1 MLRTRRGVGLLSLSL
16 LSSAAAVALPASG
29 AAGAAKPPR
38 CTSIRVSG
46 GDYTSGDGRIYAQLT
61 VTNTGRAA
69 CTVAGRPSL
78 RLPRLPAPV
87 TVSDWQGDPPPAKP
101 VVLADGQHARAN
113 MMIDPGRCDRSKGST
128 FTLWAH
134 AGFAGQSVTI
144 VGLACSDGTAA
155 VYLGSFRR

>member
-1 MLRTRRGVGLLSLSL
+1 MPAPKRRIGLLSLSL
-16 LSSAAAVALPASG
+16 LSSAAAVALSASG
-29 AAGAAKPPR
+29 AVGASTPPR

-46 GDYTSGDGRIYAQLT
+46 GDYTSGNGRIYAQLT
-61 VTNTGRAA
+61 VTNTGHAA
-69 CTVAGRPSL
+69 CTLAGRPSL

-87 TVSDWQGDPPPAKP
+87 TVSDWQGDTTPTKL
-101 VVLADGQHARAN
+101 VILASGQHARAN
-113 MMIDPGRCDRSKGST
+113 MMIDPGRCDRTKGST

-134 AGFAGQSVTI
+134 AGFAGHSVTI